1 MKKSPLALFALFS
14 AEFLFYVSGYIV
26 HMVAGR
32 ALGPEDYGRYGLVLT
47 ATLLIA
53 NLVGSGIPIA
63 MSKFLSESA
72 ENDPGRLP
80 TVKRE
85 SARAQ
90 IILMTLVTAAFFLLA
105 PVFAAVLG
113 DPSLT
118 PLFRIAA
125 FIIPA
130 YAADLFYF
138 YLFSGMQRLAVQSG
152 LKLARALLRIIVIS
166 AFAYLFHLEGVLTA
180 YILVPCGVLAV
191 AVLID
196 LFAPALGG
204 NGSLRPEAKRPFH
217 IRSVFAL
224 ALPVTLF
231 LFLFEILIS
240 FDIYILKYLFGS
252 DELAGQYNA
261 ALTVARVPSFLF
273 YALTLILLPS
283 ISESHARADLA
294 RMRETLRLALR
305 FMLIIA
311 FPFVGFIAAYPESIL
326 TLLFGGEYAPA
337 AVFLPVLAGAASLL
351 AILYVSSFAYK
362 GVGRILVPVSFV
374 GAGLT
379 LNVIL
384 DCALLPIYGG
394 RAVPWIKLGTVLL
407 LVPFFLRSIHQM
419 FDTRLSLSDAIKLAI
434 VTGIVYLLARATGNS
449 ITSLFIFT
457 VPLGLLFLGL
467 ITLTRVI
474 TKDDLA
480 LLRRKKV

>member
-1 MKKSPLALFALFS
+1 MKKSPLALIALFS

-32 ALGPEDYGRYGLVLT
+32 ALGPLDYGRYGLVLT
-47 ATLLIA
+47 ATLLVA

-80 TVKRE
+80 IVKRE

-90 IILMTLVTAAFFLLA
+90 VILMSLVTAIFFFLA
-105 PVFAAVLG
+105 PVFASSLG
-113 DPSLT
+113 DPSLA

-152 LKLARALLRIIVIS
+152 LKLARAVLRVVVIS
-166 AFAYLFHLEGVLTA
+166 AFAFLFHLEGILSA
-180 YILVPCGVLAV
+180 YILVPLGVLAV
-191 AVLID
+191 AVMIN
-196 LFAPALGG
+196 LFAPAIRR
-204 NGSLRPEAKRPFH
+204 NGAAFPAAQAPFH
-217 IRSVFAL
+217 IRSIFTL

-240 FDIYILKYLFGS
+240 FDIYVLKYLFGS

-261 ALTVARVPSFLF
+261 ALTIARVPSFLF

-283 ISESHARADLA
+283 ISESHARADRT
-294 RMRETLRLALR
+294 RMRETLRIALR

-311 FPFVGFIAAYPESIL
+311 FPFVGFIAAFPESIL
-326 TLLFGGEYAPA
+326 TLLFGEAYAPA
-337 AVFLPVLAGAASLL
+337 ARFLPVLAGAASFL

-362 GVGRILVPVSFV
+362 GTDRIMTPIRFV
-374 GAGLT
+374 GTGLF
-379 LNVIL
+379 LNLAL
-384 DCALLPIYGG
+384 DFALIPVYGSE
-394 RAVPWIKLGTVLL
+394 AVPWIKLGTVLL
-407 LVPFFLRSIHQM
+407 LTPFFLRSIRQM
-419 FDTRLSLSDAIKLAI
+419 FDTRLCPHETAKLALA
-434 VTGIVYLLARATGNS
+434 TGIVFFLARALGDS
-449 ITSLFIFT
+449 IPSLLIYAI
-457 VPLGLLFLGL
+457 PLGLLYLVLVILFRVV
-467 ITLTRVI
+467 TR
-474 TKDDLA
+474 DDLA
-480 LLRRKKV
+480 LLKRKKS